1 MPTVIPECE
10 KVSRQNFRI
19 CRDNLWHNVQMRL
32 TPNFKVM
39 ALTLLPILFLTACAQ
54 SPVDSETVI
63 TQADVTSVSITPVE
77 DLADARIVALA
88 NGAAE
93 LIAAMGYRDNL
104 VGRDIASSTIELR
117 DIPVVTSGHQVIPET
132 IIALQPTLVIIDD
145 ATGPSSAITKLESAG
160 IRIANISQSWNLADL
175 LIKIKELGVALGAPQ
190 SAALLQSVLAE
201 SVDGTLAKASSE
213 SKQLKVAFL
222 YLRGTSSIYLVGGQ
236 GSGADYLINAT
247 GAIDIGA
254 KQLAKPFTPL
264 TAETMAQL
272 NPDLILVM
280 IAGLESV
287 GGVSG
292 LVELP
297 GIAQTNAGKNRQVV
311 AVDDSLLLS
320 FGPRTPSL
328 IAKMAAAF
336 GVIANA

>member
-1 MPTVIPECE
+1 
-10 KVSRQNFRI
+10 
-19 CRDNLWHNVQMRL
+19 MRL
-32 TPNFKVM
+32 LPNLKVM
-39 ALTLLPILFLTACAQ
+39 ALTLLPIFLLTACAQ
-54 SPVDSETVI
+54 SSVDSQTVI
-63 TQADVTSVSITPVE
+63 TQADVASVSITPVE
-77 DLADARIVALA
+77 ELTDARIVALA

-104 VGRDIASSTIELR
+104 VGRDIASSTIELK
-117 DIPVVTSGHQVIPET
+117 DVPVVTSGHQVIPET
-132 IIALQPTLVIIDD
+132 IIALQPTLVIVDD
-145 ATGPSSAITKLESAG
+145 ATGPRSAITTLESAG
-160 IRIANISQSWNLADL
+160 IRVTNISQSWDLADL
-175 LIKIKELGVALGAPQ
+175 LVKIKELGAALGAPQ
-190 SAALLQSVLAE
+190 SAAMLQSVLAK
-201 SVDGTLAKASSE
+201 SVDGTLARASSAD
-213 SKQLKVAFL
+213 KQLKVAFL

-247 GAIDIGA
+247 GAIDVGA
-254 KQLAKPFTPL
+254 EQLAKPFTPL

-280 IAGLESV
+280 IEGLESV

-297 GIAQTNAGKNRQVV
+297 GIAQTQAGKNRQVV

-328 IAKMAAAF
+328 IEKLAAAF

>member
-1 MPTVIPECE
+1 MPT
-10 KVSRQNFRI
+10 
-19 CRDNLWHNVQMRL
+19 L
-32 TPNFKVM
+32 KVM
-39 ALTLLPILFLTACAQ
+39 ALTLMPILLLTACAQ
-54 SPVDSETVI
+54 SPVNSQTII
-63 TQADVTSVSITPVE
+63 TQGDVTSVSVTPVE
-77 DLADARIVALA
+77 ELTDVRIVALA

-93 LIAAMGYRDNL
+93 LITAMGYLDNL
-104 VGRDIASSTIELR
+104 VGRDIASSTPELK
-117 DIPVVTSGHQVIPET
+117 DVPVVTSGHQVIPET
-132 IIALQPTLVIIDD
+132 IIALQPTLVIVDD

-160 IRIANISQSWNLADL
+160 IEIVKISQSWNLADL
-175 LIKIKELGVALGAPQ
+175 VIKVEQIGAVLKAPK
-190 SAALLQSVLAE
+190 SAALLKNILLE
-201 SVDGTLAKASSE
+201 SVNGNQVAANPADKR
-213 SKQLKVAFL
+213 LKVAFL
-222 YLRGTSSIYLVGGQ
+222 YLRGTSSIYLVGGE

-254 KQLAKPFTPL
+254 QQLDKPFTPL

-297 GIAQTNAGKNRQVV
+297 GIAQTGAGKNRQVV

-328 IAKMAAAF
+328 ISELAAAF

>member
-1 MPTVIPECE
+1 MRRMPT
-10 KVSRQNFRI
+10 
-19 CRDNLWHNVQMRL
+19 L
-32 TPNFKVM
+32 KVM
-39 ALTLLPILFLTACAQ
+39 ALTLMPILLLTSCAQ
-54 SPVDSETVI
+54 SKSNSEIVI
-63 TQADVTSVSITPVE
+63 TQADVTSVAVTPVE
-77 DLADARIVALA
+77 KLTDVRIVALA

-93 LIAAMGYRDNL
+93 LIAAMGYLENL
-104 VGRDIASSTIELR
+104 VGRDIASSIPELK
-117 DIPVVTSGHQVIPET
+117 DVPVVTSGHQVIPET
-132 IIALQPTLVIIDD
+132 IISLQPTLVITDD
-145 ATGPSSAITKLESAG
+145 ATGPSSAITKLENAG
-160 IRIANISQSWNLADL
+160 IRIIKISQSWNLADL
-175 LIKIKELGVALGAPQ
+175 VIKVEEIGVALGAPQ
-190 SAALLQSVLAE
+190 SAALLKSILLE
-201 SVDGTLAKASSE
+201 SVNANLVAANPADKR
-213 SKQLKVAFL
+213 LKVAFL

-254 KQLAKPFTPL
+254 QKLTKPFTPL

-297 GIAQTNAGKNRQVV
+297 GIAQTQAGKNRQIV

-328 IAKMAAAF
+328 ISELAVAF
-336 GVIANA
+336 GSDN

>member
-1 MPTVIPECE
+1 MRRMPT
-10 KVSRQNFRI
+10 
-19 CRDNLWHNVQMRL
+19 L
-32 TPNFKVM
+32 KVM
-39 ALTLLPILFLTACAQ
+39 ALTLMPILFLTACAQ
-54 SPVDSETVI
+54 SPVNSQTAI
-63 TQADVTSVSITPVE
+63 TQSDVISISVTPVE
-77 DLADARIVALA
+77 ELTGVRIVALA

-93 LIAAMGYRDNL
+93 LIAAMGYLENL
-104 VGRDIASSTIELR
+104 VGRDIASSTPELK
-117 DIPVVTSGHQVIPET
+117 DVPVVTSGHQVIPET
-132 IIALQPTLVIIDD
+132 IISLQPTLVITDD
-145 ATGPSSAITKLESAG
+145 ATGPSSAITKLEKAG
-160 IRIANISQSWNLADL
+160 IRIVNISQSWNLADL
-175 LIKIKELGVALGAPQ
+175 VIKVKEIGAALGAPQ
-190 SAALLQSVLAE
+190 SATLLKSILLE
-201 SVDGTLAKASSE
+201 SINGNLVAANPADKR
-213 SKQLKVAFL
+213 LKVAFL

-254 KQLAKPFTPL
+254 QKLTKPFTPL

-297 GIAQTNAGKNRQVV
+297 GIAQTQAGKNRQVV

-328 IAKMAAAF
+328 ISELAAAF

>member
-1 MPTVIPECE
+1 MRRVPT
-10 KVSRQNFRI
+10 
-19 CRDNLWHNVQMRL
+19 L
-32 TPNFKVM
+32 KVM
-39 ALTLLPILFLTACAQ
+39 ALTLMPILLLTACTQ
-54 SPVDSETVI
+54 SKSNSEIVI
-63 TQADVTSVSITPVE
+63 SQADVTSVAVTPVE
-77 DLADARIVALA
+77 KLSDVRIVALA

-104 VGRDIASSTIELR
+104 VGRDIASSTTELK
-117 DIPVVTSGHQVIPET
+117 DVPIVTSGHQVIPET
-132 IIALQPTLVIIDD
+132 IIALQPNLVIVDD
-145 ATGPSSAITKLESAG
+145 ATGPSSAISKLESAG
-160 IRIANISQSWNLADL
+160 IRIVNISQSWNLVDL
-175 LIKIKELGVALGAPQ
+175 LIKVDQLGSAIKAPQ
-190 SAALLQSVLAE
+190 SAALLRNILSE
-201 SVDGTLAKASSE
+201 SVNGNSVGASATD
-213 SKQLKVAFL
+213 KKLKVAFL

-247 GAIDIGA
+247 GAIDVGA
-254 KQLAKPFTPL
+254 QKLTKPFTPL
-264 TAETMAQL
+264 TAETMTQL

-297 GIAQTNAGKNRQVV
+297 GVAQTQAGKNRQIV

-328 IAKMAAAF
+328 ISELAAAF
-336 GVIANA
+336 GVITNA

>member
-1 MPTVIPECE
+1 MRQMPT
-10 KVSRQNFRI
+10 
-19 CRDNLWHNVQMRL
+19 L
-32 TPNFKVM
+32 KVM
-39 ALTLLPILFLTACAQ
+39 ALTLMPILLLTACAQ
-54 SPVDSETVI
+54 SQSSSEILI
-63 TQADVTSVSITPVE
+63 TQSDVTSVSVTPVE
-77 DLADARIVALA
+77 ELTDVRIVALA
-88 NGAAE
+88 NGSAE
-93 LIAAMGYRDNL
+93 LIAAMGYLDNL
-104 VGRDIASSTIELR
+104 VGRDIASSTPELK
-117 DIPVVTSGHQVIPET
+117 DVPVVTSGHQVIPET
-132 IIALQPTLVIIDD
+132 IIALQPTLVIVDD

-160 IRIANISQSWNLADL
+160 IRIVKISQSWNLADL
-175 LIKIKELGVALGAPQ
+175 VVKVEEIGAALGAPK
-190 SAALLQSVLAE
+190 SAALLRSVLLE
-201 SVDGTLAKASSE
+201 SVNTNLVAASPAE
-213 SKQLKVAFL
+213 KRLKVAFL
-222 YLRGTSSIYLVGGQ
+222 YLRGTSSIYLVGGE

-254 KQLAKPFTPL
+254 QQLDKPFTPL

-297 GIAQTNAGKNRQVV
+297 GIAQTGAGKNRQVV

-328 IAKMAAAF
+328 ISELAAAF

>member
-1 MPTVIPECE
+1 
-10 KVSRQNFRI
+10 
-19 CRDNLWHNVQMRL
+19 MRL
-32 TPNFKVM
+32 KPNSKVM
-39 ALTLLPILFLTACAQ
+39 ALTLLPILLLTACAQ
-54 SPVDSETVI
+54 SSVDSQTVI

-77 DLADARIVALA
+77 ELTDVRIVVLA

-93 LIAAMGYRDNL
+93 LIAAMGYLDNL
-104 VGRDIASSTIELR
+104 VGRDIASSTIELK
-117 DIPVVTSGHQVIPET
+117 DIPIITSGHQVIPET
-132 IIALQPTLVIIDD
+132 IIAVQPTLVIVDD

-160 IRIANISQSWNLADL
+160 IRIVNISQSWNLADL
-175 LIKIKELGVALGAPQ
+175 LIKIKELGTALGAPQ
-190 SAALLQSVLAE
+190 SAALLQKVLAE
-201 SVDGTLAKASSE
+201 SVDGTLAGASSAD
-213 SKQLKVAFL
+213 KQLKVAFL

-280 IAGLESV
+280 IEGLESV

-297 GIAQTNAGKNRQVV
+297 GIAQTQAGKNRQVV

-328 IAKMAAAF
+328 IEKMAAAF

>member
-1 MPTVIPECE
+1 MP
-10 KVSRQNFRI
+10 
-19 CRDNLWHNVQMRL
+19 NL
-32 TPNFKVM
+32 KVM
-39 ALTLLPILFLTACAQ
+39 ALTLLPILLLTACAQ
-54 SPVDSETVI
+54 SSVDSQTVI
-63 TQADVTSVSITPVE
+63 TQADVNSISITPVE
-77 DLADARIVALA
+77 ELTNVRIVALA
-88 NGAAE
+88 NGAGE

-104 VGRDIASSTIELR
+104 VGRDIASSTIELK
-117 DIPVVTSGHQVIPET
+117 DVPVVTSGHQVIPET
-132 IIALQPTLVIIDD
+132 IIAVQPTLVIVDD

-160 IRIANISQSWNLADL
+160 IRIVNISQSWNLADL
-175 LIKIKELGVALGAPQ
+175 LIKIKELGAALGAPQ
-190 SAALLQSVLAE
+190 SAALLQKVLAE
-201 SVDGTLAKASSE
+201 SVDGTLAGASSAD
-213 SKQLKVAFL
+213 KQLKVAFL
-222 YLRGTSSIYLVGGQ
+222 SLRGTSSIYLVGGQ

-280 IAGLESV
+280 IEGLESV

-297 GIAQTNAGKNRQVV
+297 GIAQTQAGKNRQVV

-328 IAKMAAAF
+328 IEKMAAAF

>member
-1 MPTVIPECE
+1 MPI
-10 KVSRQNFRI
+10 
-19 CRDNLWHNVQMRL
+19 L
-32 TPNFKVM
+32 KVM
-39 ALTLLPILFLTACAQ
+39 ALTLMPILLLTACAQ
-54 SPVDSETVI
+54 SKNNSEIVI
-63 TQADVTSVSITPVE
+63 TQTDVTSVSVTPVE
-77 DLADARIVALA
+77 QLTNVRIVALA

-93 LIAAMGYRDNL
+93 LIAAMGYRENL
-104 VGRDIASSTIELR
+104 VGRDIASSTSELK
-117 DIPVVTSGHQVIPET
+117 DVPIVTSGHQVIPET
-132 IIALQPTLVIIDD
+132 IIALQPTLVIIDS
-145 ATGPSSAITKLESAG
+145 ATGPGSAITKLENAG
-160 IRIANISQSWNLADL
+160 IRIIKISQSWNLADL
-175 LIKIKELGVALGAPQ
+175 LIKVEQIGSAIKAPK
-190 SAALLQSVLAE
+190 SAALLRNILSESMQGNLAE
-201 SVDGTLAKASSE
+201 PSST
-213 SKQLKVAFL
+213 KKKLKVAFL

-247 GAIDIGA
+247 GAIDVGA
-254 KQLAKPFTPL
+254 QKLAKPFTPL

-297 GIAQTNAGKNRQVV
+297 GIAQTQAGKNRQVV

-328 IAKMAAAF
+328 INELAAAF

>member
-1 MPTVIPECE
+1 MRRVPITKVI
-10 KVSRQNFRI
+10 
-19 CRDNLWHNVQMRL
+19 
-32 TPNFKVM
+32 
-39 ALTLLPILFLTACAQ
+39 ALTLVPILFLTACAQ
-54 SPVDSETVI
+54 SSANSQTEI
-63 TQADVTSVSITPVE
+63 TQADVTSILIDPVE
-77 DLADARIVALA
+77 KLTDVRIVALA

-93 LIAAMGYRDNL
+93 LIAAMGYRENL
-104 VGRDIASSTIELR
+104 VGRDIASSTTELK
-117 DIPVVTSGHQVIPET
+117 DVPIVTSGHQVIPET

-145 ATGPSSAITKLESAG
+145 ATGPSSAITKLRTAG
-160 IRIANISQSWNLADL
+160 IRIVSISQSWNLADL
-175 LIKIKELGVALGAPQ
+175 LIKIDQIGTALEVPK
-190 SAALLQSVLAE
+190 SAALLRN
-201 SVDGTLAKASSE
+201 TLSDSISGNLVVGGSTDK
-213 SKQLKVAFL
+213 KLKVAFL

-254 KQLAKPFTPL
+254 QKLDKPFTPL

-280 IAGLESV
+280 IGGLESV

-297 GIAQTNAGKNRQVV
+297 GIAQTTAGKNRRVV

-328 IAKMAAAF
+328 MSQLAAAF

>member
-1 MPTVIPECE
+1 MRRMPT
-10 KVSRQNFRI
+10 
-19 CRDNLWHNVQMRL
+19 L
-32 TPNFKVM
+32 KVM
-39 ALTLLPILFLTACAQ
+39 ALTLIPILLVTACAQ
-54 SPVDSETVI
+54 SAVNSQTAI
-63 TQADVTSVSITPVE
+63 TQSDVTSISVTPVE
-77 DLADARIVALA
+77 ELTDVRIVALA

-93 LIAAMGYRDNL
+93 LIAAMGYLDNL
-104 VGRDIASSTIELR
+104 VGRDIASSTPELK
-117 DIPVVTSGHQVIPET
+117 DVPVVTSGHQVIPET
-132 IIALQPTLVIIDD
+132 IIALQTTLVITDD
-145 ATGPSSAITKLESAG
+145 ATGPSSAITKIESAG
-160 IRIANISQSWNLADL
+160 IRIVNISQSWNLADL
-175 LIKIKELGVALGAPQ
+175 VIKVEQIGVALGAPK
-190 SAALLQSVLAE
+190 SAALLRNILSE
-201 SVDGTLAKASSE
+201 SVNGNSVRASATD
-213 SKQLKVAFL
+213 KKLKVAFL

-236 GSGADYLINAT
+236 GSGADYLIDAT

-254 KQLAKPFTPL
+254 QKLTKPFTPL

-297 GIAQTNAGKNRQVV
+297 GIAQTQAGKNRQVV

-328 IAKMAAAF
+328 ISELAAAF

>member
-1 MPTVIPECE
+1 MRRVPT
-10 KVSRQNFRI
+10 
-19 CRDNLWHNVQMRL
+19 L
-32 TPNFKVM
+32 KVM
-39 ALTLLPILFLTACAQ
+39 VLTLMPILVLSACAQ
-54 SPVDSETVI
+54 SKLSSEI
-63 TQADVTSVSITPVE
+63 QISQSDVTSVSVTPVE
-77 DLADARIVALA
+77 KLTDVRIVALA

-93 LIAAMGYRDNL
+93 LIAAMGYKENL
-104 VGRDIASSTIELR
+104 VGRDIASSTAELT
-117 DIPVVTSGHQVIPET
+117 DVPLVTSGHQVIPET
-132 IIALQPTLVIIDD
+132 IIALDPSLVIIDD
-145 ATGPSSAITKLESAG
+145 VTGPSNAIIKLKNAG
-160 IRIANISQSWNLADL
+160 IRIVNISQSWNLTEL
-175 LIKIKELGVALGAPQ
+175 VIKIDQIGIALGAPQ
-190 SAALLQSVLAE
+190 SAAHLKSLLSE
-201 SVDGTLAKASSE
+201 SVTGNLVGASPTD
-213 SKQLKVAFL
+213 KPLKVAFL

-247 GAIDIGA
+247 GAIDVGA
-254 KQLAKPFTPL
+254 QQLDKPFAPL

-280 IAGLESV
+280 IGGLESV

-297 GIAQTNAGKNRQVV
+297 GIAQTTAGKNRQVV

-328 IAKMAAAF
+328 IEKMAAAF